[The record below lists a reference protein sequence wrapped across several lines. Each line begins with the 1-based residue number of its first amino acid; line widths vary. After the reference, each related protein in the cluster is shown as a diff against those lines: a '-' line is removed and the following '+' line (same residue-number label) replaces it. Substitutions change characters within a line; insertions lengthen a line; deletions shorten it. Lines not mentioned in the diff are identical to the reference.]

1 MDSKILIIDDD
12 VTMSELLKALLSLD
26 GFDAETLE
34 VSGELTE
41 MVKAV
46 KKIQP
51 NLILCDVNLRDLDG
65 FELLRLLRT
74 QPELNQTSVLM
85 SSGMDFSHKCYQ
97 EKADGFILKPYMPDD
112 LTHKIHKMLSVK
124 PDQIE

>member
-1 MDSKILIIDDD
+1 MDPRILIIDDD
-12 VTMSELLKALLSLD
+12 ITMSELLKALLSLD
-26 GFDAETLE
+26 GFEAETLE

-46 KKIQP
+46 KNIQP
-51 NLILCDVNLRDLDG
+51 DLILCDVNLRDLDG
-65 FELLRLLRT
+65 FDLLRLLRK
-74 QPELNQTSVLM
+74 QPELNQTCVLM

-97 EKADGFILKPYMPDD
+97 EEADGFILKPYMPDD
-112 LTHKIHKMLSVK
+112 LVHKIHNLLSAK